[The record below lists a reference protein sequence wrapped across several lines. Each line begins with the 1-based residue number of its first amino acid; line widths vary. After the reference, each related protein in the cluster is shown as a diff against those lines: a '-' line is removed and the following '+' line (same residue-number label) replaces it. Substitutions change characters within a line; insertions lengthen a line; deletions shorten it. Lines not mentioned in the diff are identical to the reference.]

1 MARFAFVYLF
11 FILSLIISCAGN
23 KQKKE
28 ARLREI
34 LESTASYHNQ
44 KAIALIDSGKYHDA
58 VSHLRESLDIVP
70 YDPHTYNNLGTAF
83 YYMDQLDSAEYMYK
97 YAIRLRPSFAL
108 AYTNLAQT
116 FLKNKNYK
124 ESITAV
130 NKALEINDNLP
141 QAYVIKAK
149 VYEEND
155 LLNEAI
161 ELYKQQ
167 IELYPNEL
175 IYISNLGI
183 LDYKAGLIDEAIEN
197 FKKAILLD
205 PYNPDI
211 YFNLGN
217 AYFQQCK
224 LEEAKSVFETALELN
239 RKTPPV
245 LNNYGLV
252 LINLGNYTE
261 AIHSFNL
268 ALETDPDSPIL
279 LFNLS
284 IAFERM
290 NDLQKSYELINQA
303 IQKDSTTALFYI
315 QKGDILIKSDNNNK
329 AIDAFRKALELDEN
343 MALAYNNLGNVLL
356 KANRADESLLAFQ
369 KSIDLFQ
376 ENIEK
381 NYFYQSNESQT
392 ALGNLLKWCS
402 DPQKIYFEFAQ
413 IYLNLGK
420 SYLYH
425 NQLKE
430 AEQSFIKAT
439 QLSPELAEPYENLGI
454 IYLKQ
459 GQKIKANSAFAQ
471 SRFYQADDYYDR
483 DSLIVAEQ
491 LYNEALAFRPFF
503 PAAVARLGF
512 LYYELNNSKK
522 ARNYFSTALKNADQ
536 DPKVFMT
543 YGDYMAKE
551 KNWPKTI
558 DYYLKAQQFSPN
570 SLRVHKK
577 LSLVY
582 SLIGNN
588 DSTAFHNA
596 KIFYLDGKALE
607 FAGMWEP
614 ALQKY
619 KNAAALDT
627 SNTKYLDRIG
637 FIYTKKHLNQK
648 AMDVFQKVLNNDPQN
663 AEALLGLG
671 TIYGDTQKYQQA
683 IDYLTKSIALDSS
696 NAQAHYII
704 AVNYYFMQEA
714 DKAKRH
720 LQKAEDLGMTIN
732 KEFLELI
739 QNK

>member
-1 MARFAFVYLF
+1 MARFAFVYIF
-11 FILSLIISCAGN
+11 FILVLIISCAGN

-28 ARLREI
+28 ERIREI
-34 LESTASYHNQ
+34 LESTAAYHNQ
-44 KAIALIDSGKYHDA
+44 KAIALIDSGKYRDA
-58 VSHLRESLDIVP
+58 VSHLRESLTIVP
-70 YDPHTYNNLGTAF
+70 WDPHTYNNLGTAF

-108 AYTNLAQT
+108 AYTNLAQIY
-116 FLKNKNYK
+116 LKNKNYK
-124 ESITAV
+124 ESINSV
-130 NKALEINDNLP
+130 NKALEINNRLP
-141 QAYVIKAK
+141 EAYVIKAK
-149 VYEEND
+149 VYEENE

-175 IYISNLGI
+175 IYITNLG
-183 LDYKAGLIDEAIEN
+183 LLYYKAGLIEEAIEKY
-197 FKKAILLD
+197 KKAILID
-205 PYNPDI
+205 PGNPEI

-224 LEEAKSVFETALELN
+224 LDEAKSVFETALELSPN
-239 RKTPPV
+239 SPPV

-252 LINLGNYTE
+252 LINLGNYTG
-261 AIHSFNL
+261 AINSFNH
-268 ALETDPDSPIL
+268 ALESEPDAPIL
-279 LFNLS
+279 NFNLS

-303 IQKDSTTALFYI
+303 IQKDSTIALFYI
-315 QKGDILIKSDNNNK
+315 QKGNILIQSDNNKN

-356 KANRADESLLAFQ
+356 KANRADESLLAFK

-381 NYFYQSNESQT
+381 NYFYQSSQSET
-392 ALGNLLKWCS
+392 ALGNLLRWCS

-413 IYLNLGK
+413 IYINLGK

-454 IYLKQ
+454 IYLEQ
-459 GQKIKANSAFAQ
+459 GQKIKANNAFAQ
-471 SRFYQADDYYDR
+471 SRFNQADDYYAM

-512 LYYELNNSKK
+512 LYYELKNSEK
-522 ARNYFSTALKNADQ
+522 AQNYFSRALKNADH
-536 DPKVFMT
+536 DPDVFMT
-543 YGDYMAKE
+543 YADYMAKE
-551 KNWPKTI
+551 KNWPVTI
-558 DYYLKAQQFSPN
+558 EYYLKAQQYSPN
-570 SLRVHKK
+570 SLRLHKK
-577 LSLVY
+577 MSFVY
-582 SLIGNN
+582 SLLGNK
-588 DSTAFHNA
+588 DSTALHNA
-596 KIFYLDGKALE
+596 KINYLDGKALE

-614 ALQKY
+614 ALQKF

-627 SNTKYLDRIG
+627 NNTKYLNRIG

-683 IDYLTKSIALDSS
+683 IDYLTRSIAIDSL
-696 NAQAHYII
+696 NAQTHYII
-704 AVNYYFMQEA
+704 AVNYYFIEEI

-720 LQKAEDLGMTIN
+720 IQKAEDLGMSIK
-732 KEFLELI
+732 KEFMELL